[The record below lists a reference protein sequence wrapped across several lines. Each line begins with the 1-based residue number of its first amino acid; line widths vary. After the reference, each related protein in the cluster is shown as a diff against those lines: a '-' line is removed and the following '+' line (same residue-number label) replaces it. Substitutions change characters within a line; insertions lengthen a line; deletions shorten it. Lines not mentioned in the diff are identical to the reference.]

1 MLWSGVLCGM
11 VAGSKKPAGGGGFG
25 GFGAPPKAPPTL
37 REVCNTFKSRIPKD
51 PSVPCA
57 CGEKLSYA
65 ECCRPYHK
73 GEASAESPEAL
84 LRARYAGFAY
94 RLIPYIIETT
104 DRSNPDYMKD
114 KIAWAKKLNKNMMF
128 DGFSFV
134 SLEIGEREEGTADYE
149 AILSPN
155 VFTVRPAQGDDLVM
169 RERTRFVKR
178 KASAVAPHPLHP
190 RRALQYHAAREHAST
205 SASLH
210 PCTPAPLRP
219 CAPAALLHPCS
230 TSAGRVAILGGHGH
244 LGGGGTQGAGAQVS
258 HLISRYASR
267 TA

>member
-11 VAGSKKPAGGGGFG
+11 VASSKKPADGGGFG

-178 KASAVAPHPLHP
+178 KARRCSSAPAAPSP
-190 RRALQYHAAREHAST
+190 RSPVPRCTRAREHLCFPAP
-205 SASLH
+205 LH

-219 CAPAALLHPCS
+219 CS
-230 TSAGRVAILGGHGH
+230 TSAPLQHFCRTRGYSRRARSPRRRRDSRGRCSSESSC
-244 LGGGGTQGAGAQVS
+244 Q
-258 HLISRYASR
+258 
-267 TA
+267 